1 MLTMLS
7 MVKTFVESKLG
18 KRGAAMTEYAIILGF
33 VAIVALFIFSD
44 NGSFSTALKNLFQ
57 SVNTALEKFKP
68 SV

>member
-33 VAIVALFIFSD
+33 VAIVAVFSQSDGTFSAGLQKIF
-44 NGSFSTALKNLFQ
+44 KNVTSSLDTFDP
-57 SVNTALEKFKP
+57 NK
-68 SV
+68 